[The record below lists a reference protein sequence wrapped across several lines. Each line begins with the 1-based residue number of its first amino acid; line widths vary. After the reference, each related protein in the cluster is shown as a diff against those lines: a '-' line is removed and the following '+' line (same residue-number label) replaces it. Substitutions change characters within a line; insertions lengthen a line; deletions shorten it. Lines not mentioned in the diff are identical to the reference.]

1 MTAAGSRTKRSG
13 KQRET
18 CDFATSAKPWCQ
30 RTTVRKIG
38 PFARCETE
46 RIAIVERVGSIN
58 QSRTKCEREI
68 VGRGLFA
75 TGRMCQCVFVREAK
89 DCKTRLNNGPV
100 TDFDGPSARLFGC
113 FCGLS
118 PQERDSPSG
127 QEHESSSLV
136 SRSFIRVGVSSRWIT
151 YRECQKQTNP

>member
-113 FCGLS
+113 FLR
-118 PQERDSPSG
+118 PLTARTRFTERSGARVEQPRLAIVHPSRRF
-127 QEHESSSLV
+127 EPMDHV
-136 SRSFIRVGVSSRWIT
+136 SRVS
-151 YRECQKQTNP
+151 ETN